1 MPELVL
7 RFAGNLAALWVAS
20 EIFDEM
26 TYGDSFWVLVLAA
39 AVFTFVNWIVKPIV
53 AILAI
58 PLIIL
63 TLGVAYFFVNVLM
76 LLVTD
81 WVVPDFEV
89 GGFWTL
95 VGATIIIW
103 LVNVIIGAFFR
114 DVGRST
120 DAAAGRAASTE
131 SSPSSRSRLALRRPV
146 TRIDRDQVGGQRLEV
161 RLGGVDQARE
171 AVVGRFGQVAG
182 AAGPDRAAVDDGH
195 ARELL
200 EARRVGVAGDEHERA
215 VGRVVLQD
223 RQRRLDQRGLVHHHD
238 VDVADQRRQPGGERV
253 LLGGGGGR
261 LVAVAEVLR
270 GAALERVAVAG
281 DPEAAVDVDDHV
293 AV

>member
-1 MPELVL
+1 MEIFL
-7 RFAGNLAALWVAS
+7 RYVGNLAALWVAS

-76 LLVTD
+76 LLLTG

-103 LVNVIIGAFFR
+103 LVNLVIGAAMR
-114 DVGRST
+114 DI
-120 DAAAGRAASTE
+120 A
-131 SSPSSRSRLALRRPV
+131 SSRARPPGADDLRY
-146 TRIDRDQVGGQRLEV
+146 
-161 RLGGVDQARE
+161 
-171 AVVGRFGQVAG
+171 
-182 AAGPDRAAVDDGH
+182 
-195 ARELL
+195 
-200 EARRVGVAGDEHERA
+200 
-215 VGRVVLQD
+215 
-223 RQRRLDQRGLVHHHD
+223 
-238 VDVADQRRQPGGERV
+238 
-253 LLGGGGGR
+253 
-261 LVAVAEVLR
+261 
-270 GAALERVAVAG
+270 
-281 DPEAAVDVDDHV
+281 
-293 AV
+293 